1 MSRKLFLTSLILVGA
16 SQAALA
22 DDETFKQLDMDQN
35 GTISAE
41 EAVAM
46 EGLQES
52 MTEYDL
58 NGDRELD
65 KEEFAL
71 YLESIESNS
80 TS

>member
-16 SQAALA
+16 SHAALA
-22 DDETFKQLDMDQN
+22 DDEAFKQLDMDQN
-35 GTISAE
+35 GAISAE

-71 YLESIESNS
+71 YLESIQSNS

>member
-1 MSRKLFLTSLILVGA
+1 MSRKVFLTSLIMFGA

-22 DDETFKQLDMDQN
+22 DDEAFKQLDMDQS

-52 MTEYDL
+52 MAEYVL

-71 YLESIESNS
+71 FLEAIESNS

>member
-1 MSRKLFLTSLILVGA
+1 MSRKLFLTSLIMFGA
-16 SQAALA
+16 SQAAVA
-22 DDETFKQLDMDQN
+22 DEEKFKQLDMDQS

-46 EGLQES
+46 EGLQET
-52 MTEYDL
+52 MAEYDL

-71 YLESIESNS
+71 FIETIESNS
-80 TS
+80 AS